1 METYYNPEDLAK
13 FGTIG
18 EKASE
23 LAEKFFAYYN
33 AVFEEGAL
41 TAREKSLIA
50 LAVAHTVQCP
60 YCIDA
65 YTNDCLDKGVSEE
78 QMTEAVHVAAAIRG
92 GASLVHGVQMKKM
105 KKKIV
110 TLLLVAAMTGTMVV
124 GCGSKADDKTAD
136 TKTEQTDDKKDT
148 EEKKELA
155 DDEYQYVSAA
165 DTVIADGVHV
175 LDVREW
181 ENYSKGR
188 VANSEWCPIFPLEDD
203 SLVDE
208 MTTYAKDHLNDGKDI
223 YVICNSGKRGAE
235 KATAVLRDA
244 GIEPTSIYTVEGGA
258 EALGKENG
266 ALTTD
271 RTEENIDWK
280 YVSGKDAVDKVGDK
294 DVQFLDV
301 RDDDTY
307 KAGHLKGTLQCSL
320 KEFDTPEAQTE
331 MYNLA
336 KDKMDKDEPV
346 YILCYSGNKCA
357 KTAISVMK
365 DAGFDTDNLFIIEN
379 GAKDGDVSAAFVTE

>member
-1 METYYNPEDLAK
+1 
-13 FGTIG
+13 
-18 EKASE
+18 
-23 LAEKFFAYYN
+23 
-33 AVFEEGAL
+33 
-41 TAREKSLIA
+41 
-50 LAVAHTVQCP
+50 
-60 YCIDA
+60 
-65 YTNDCLDKGVSEE
+65 
-78 QMTEAVHVAAAIRG
+78 
-92 GASLVHGVQMKKM
+92 M

-124 GCGSKADDKTAD
+124 GCGSKADDKTSD

-203 SLVDE
+203 SLVDA
-208 MTTYAKDHLNDGKDI
+208 MTDYAKENLNDGKDI
-223 YVICNSGKRGAE
+223 YIICNSGKRGAE
-235 KATAVLRDA
+235 KATGVLRDA
-244 GIEPTSIYTVEGGA
+244 GIESTSIYTVEGGA
-258 EALGKENG
+258 KALADVSG

-271 RTEENIDWK
+271 RTEENIDWQ
-280 YVSGKDAVDKVGDK
+280 YVSGKDAVAAVDDK
-294 DVQFLDV
+294 DVQILDV

-307 KAGHLKGTLQCSL
+307 KAGHLKGSFQCGL
-320 KEFDTPEAQTE
+320 KEIESADAQTA
-331 MYNLA
+331 MYKLA
-336 KDKMDKDEPV
+336 TEKMDSSKKV
-346 YILCYSGNKCA
+346 YLLCYSGNKCA
-357 KTAISVMK
+357 KTGISILK
-365 DAGFDTDNLFIIEN
+365 DAGFDLDNLYIIEN

>member
-1 METYYNPEDLAK
+1 
-13 FGTIG
+13 
-18 EKASE
+18 
-23 LAEKFFAYYN
+23 
-33 AVFEEGAL
+33 
-41 TAREKSLIA
+41 
-50 LAVAHTVQCP
+50 
-60 YCIDA
+60 
-65 YTNDCLDKGVSEE
+65 
-78 QMTEAVHVAAAIRG
+78 
-92 GASLVHGVQMKKM
+92 M

-124 GCGSKADDKTAD
+124 GCGSKADDKTSD

-165 DTVIADGVHV
+165 DTVSADGVHV

-223 YVICNSGKRGAE
+223 YLICNSGKRGAE
-235 KATAVLRDA
+235 KATGVLRDV
-244 GIEPTSIYTVEGGA
+244 GIESTSIYTVDGGA
-258 EALGKENG
+258 KALADVSG

-271 RTEENIDWK
+271 RTEENIDWQ
-280 YVSGKDAVDKVGDK
+280 YVSGKDAVAAVDDK
-294 DVQFLDV
+294 DVQILDV

-307 KAGHLKGTLQCSL
+307 KAGHLKGSLQCGL
-320 KEFDTPEAQTE
+320 KEIESADAQTA
-331 MYNLA
+331 MYKLA
-336 KDKMDKDEPV
+336 TEKMDSSKKV
-346 YILCYSGNKCA
+346 YLLCYSGNKCA
-357 KTAISVMK
+357 KTGISILK
-365 DAGFDTDNLFIIEN
+365 DAGFDLDNLYIIEN
-379 GAKDGDVSAAFVTE
+379 GAKDGDVAAAFVTE

>member
-1 METYYNPEDLAK
+1 
-13 FGTIG
+13 
-18 EKASE
+18 
-23 LAEKFFAYYN
+23 
-33 AVFEEGAL
+33 
-41 TAREKSLIA
+41 
-50 LAVAHTVQCP
+50 
-60 YCIDA
+60 
-65 YTNDCLDKGVSEE
+65 
-78 QMTEAVHVAAAIRG
+78 
-92 GASLVHGVQMKKM
+92 M

-223 YVICNSGKRGAE
+223 YLICNSGKRGAE
-235 KATAVLRDA
+235 KATGVLRDA
-244 GIEPTSIYTVEGGA
+244 GIESTSIYTVEGGA
-258 EALGKENG
+258 KALADVSG

-271 RTEENIDWK
+271 RTEENIDWQ
-280 YVSGKDAVDKVGDK
+280 YVSGKDAVAAVDDK
-294 DVQFLDV
+294 DVQILDV

-307 KAGHLKGTLQCSL
+307 KAGHLKGSFQCGL
-320 KEFDTPEAQTE
+320 KEIESADAQTA
-331 MYNLA
+331 MYKLA
-336 KDKMDKDEPV
+336 TEKMDSSKKV
-346 YILCYSGNKCA
+346 YLLCYSGNKCA
-357 KTAISVMK
+357 KTGISILK
-365 DAGFDTDNLFIIEN
+365 DAGFDLDNLYIIEN

>member
-1 METYYNPEDLAK
+1 
-13 FGTIG
+13 
-18 EKASE
+18 
-23 LAEKFFAYYN
+23 
-33 AVFEEGAL
+33 
-41 TAREKSLIA
+41 
-50 LAVAHTVQCP
+50 
-60 YCIDA
+60 
-65 YTNDCLDKGVSEE
+65 
-78 QMTEAVHVAAAIRG
+78 
-92 GASLVHGVQMKKM
+92 M

-124 GCGSKADDKTAD
+124 GCGSKADDKTSD

-165 DTVIADGVHV
+165 DTVSADGVHV

-223 YVICNSGKRGAE
+223 YLICNSGKRGAE
-235 KATAVLRDA
+235 KATGVLRDA
-244 GIEPTSIYTVEGGA
+244 GIKSTSIYTVEGGA
-258 EALGKENG
+258 KALADVSG

-271 RTEENIDWK
+271 RTEENIDWQ
-280 YVSGKDAVDKVGDK
+280 YVSGKDAVAAVDDK
-294 DVQFLDV
+294 DVQILDV

-307 KAGHLKGTLQCSL
+307 KAGHLKGSFQCGL
-320 KEFDTPEAQTE
+320 KEIESADAQTA
-331 MYNLA
+331 MYKLA
-336 KDKMDKDEPV
+336 TEKMDSSKKV
-346 YILCYSGNKCA
+346 YLLCYSGNKCA
-357 KTAISVMK
+357 KTGISILK
-365 DAGFDTDNLFIIEN
+365 DAGFDLDNLYIIEN

>member
-1 METYYNPEDLAK
+1 
-13 FGTIG
+13 
-18 EKASE
+18 
-23 LAEKFFAYYN
+23 
-33 AVFEEGAL
+33 
-41 TAREKSLIA
+41 
-50 LAVAHTVQCP
+50 
-60 YCIDA
+60 
-65 YTNDCLDKGVSEE
+65 
-78 QMTEAVHVAAAIRG
+78 
-92 GASLVHGVQMKKM
+92 M

-203 SLVDE
+203 SLVDA
-208 MTTYAKDHLNDGKDI
+208 MTDYAKENLNDGKDI
-223 YVICNSGKRGAE
+223 YIICNSGKRGAE
-235 KATAVLRDA
+235 KATGVLRDA
-244 GIEPTSIYTVEGGA
+244 GIESTSIYTVEGGA
-258 EALGKENG
+258 KALADVSG

-271 RTEENIDWK
+271 RTEENIDWQ
-280 YVSGKDAVDKVGDK
+280 YVSGKDAVAAVDDK
-294 DVQFLDV
+294 DVQILDV

-307 KAGHLKGTLQCSL
+307 KAGHLKGSFQCGL
-320 KEFDTPEAQTE
+320 KEIESADAQTA
-331 MYNLA
+331 MYKLA
-336 KDKMDKDEPV
+336 TEKMDSSKKV
-346 YILCYSGNKCA
+346 YLLCYSGNKCA
-357 KTAISVMK
+357 KTGISILK
-365 DAGFDTDNLFIIEN
+365 DAGFDLDNLYIIEN

>member
-1 METYYNPEDLAK
+1 
-13 FGTIG
+13 
-18 EKASE
+18 
-23 LAEKFFAYYN
+23 
-33 AVFEEGAL
+33 
-41 TAREKSLIA
+41 
-50 LAVAHTVQCP
+50 
-60 YCIDA
+60 
-65 YTNDCLDKGVSEE
+65 
-78 QMTEAVHVAAAIRG
+78 
-92 GASLVHGVQMKKM
+92 M

-148 EEKKELA
+148 EEKTELA

-235 KATAVLRDA
+235 KATGVLRDA
-244 GIEPTSIYTVEGGA
+244 GIESTSIYTVEGGA
-258 EALGKENG
+258 KALADVSG

-271 RTEENIDWK
+271 RTEENIDWQ
-280 YVSGKDAVDKVGDK
+280 YVSGKDAVAAVDDK
-294 DVQFLDV
+294 DVQILDV

-307 KAGHLKGTLQCSL
+307 KAGHLKGSFQCGL
-320 KEFDTPEAQTE
+320 KEVESADAQTA
-331 MYNLA
+331 MYKLA
-336 KDKMDKDEPV
+336 TEKMDSSKKV
-346 YILCYSGNKCA
+346 YLLCYSGNKCA
-357 KTAISVMK
+357 KTGISILK
-365 DAGFDTDNLFIIEN
+365 DAGFDLDNLYIIEN

>member
-1 METYYNPEDLAK
+1 M
-13 FGTIG
+13 
-18 EKASE
+18 
-23 LAEKFFAYYN
+23 
-33 AVFEEGAL
+33 
-41 TAREKSLIA
+41 
-50 LAVAHTVQCP
+50 
-60 YCIDA
+60 
-65 YTNDCLDKGVSEE
+65 
-78 QMTEAVHVAAAIRG
+78 
-92 GASLVHGVQMKKM
+92 
-105 KKKIV
+105 
-110 TLLLVAAMTGTMVV
+110 
-124 GCGSKADDKTAD
+124 
-136 TKTEQTDDKKDT
+136 
-148 EEKKELA
+148 
-155 DDEYQYVSAA
+155 
-165 DTVIADGVHV
+165 

-203 SLVDE
+203 SLADE

-223 YVICNSGKRGAE
+223 YLICNSGKRGAE
-235 KATAVLRDA
+235 KATGVLRDA

-280 YVSGKDAVDKVGDK
+280 YVAGKDAVDKVGDK

-307 KAGHLKGTLQCSL
+307 KAGHLKGTLQCSQ

-357 KTAISVMK
+357 KNS
-365 DAGFDTDNLFIIEN
+365 NLLVIERMQDLIQIICLSLRMEQ
-379 GAKDGDVSAAFVTE
+379 KTEMYPQLL

>member
-1 METYYNPEDLAK
+1 
-13 FGTIG
+13 
-18 EKASE
+18 
-23 LAEKFFAYYN
+23 
-33 AVFEEGAL
+33 
-41 TAREKSLIA
+41 
-50 LAVAHTVQCP
+50 
-60 YCIDA
+60 
-65 YTNDCLDKGVSEE
+65 
-78 QMTEAVHVAAAIRG
+78 
-92 GASLVHGVQMKKM
+92 M

-124 GCGSKADDKTAD
+124 GCGSKADDKTSD

-165 DTVIADGVHV
+165 DTVSADGVHV

-223 YVICNSGKRGAE
+223 YLICNSGKRGAE
-235 KATAVLRDA
+235 KATGVLRDA
-244 GIEPTSIYTVEGGA
+244 GIESTSIYTVEGGA
-258 EALGKENG
+258 KALADVSG

-271 RTEENIDWK
+271 RTEENIDWQ
-280 YVSGKDAVDKVGDK
+280 YVSGKDAVAAVDDK
-294 DVQFLDV
+294 DVQILDV

-307 KAGHLKGTLQCSL
+307 KAGHLKGSFQCGL
-320 KEFDTPEAQTE
+320 KEIESADAQTA
-331 MYNLA
+331 MYKLA
-336 KDKMDKDEPV
+336 TEKMDSSKKV
-346 YILCYSGNKCA
+346 YLLCYSGNKCA
-357 KTAISVMK
+357 KTGISILK
-365 DAGFDTDNLFIIEN
+365 DAGFDLDNLYIIEN